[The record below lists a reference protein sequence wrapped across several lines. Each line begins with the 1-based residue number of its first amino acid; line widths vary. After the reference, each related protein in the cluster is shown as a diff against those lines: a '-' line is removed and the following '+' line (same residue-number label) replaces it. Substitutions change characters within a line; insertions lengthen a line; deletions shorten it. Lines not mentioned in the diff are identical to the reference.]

1 LFRKIQLCTE
11 NSRYKIKCM
20 EDFNKDESE
29 EKKSNLQNDFIAEI
43 ANLSNRLRKAEH
55 IKSHFLSNVRNEIN
69 NPLTAIIGLSESM
82 RDAENID
89 QAKLRHWANAIQK
102 EVFDLNFLITNIF
115 IAAEIEAGTI
125 IPQASDIN
133 IDALIADQINFL
145 KRKINDL
152 GVDIILQIEPI
163 GKFKTDGQLLERIL
177 VNFLYETLQ
186 CSGEGQQILLQTHIH
201 NNRLTVTLEYAGIR
215 IETSSDNNIFDRLG
229 HYNYS
234 LANPG
239 GNCGLTVSIV
249 KDLTDK
255 LDGTIIIESTTNNFN
270 RINLTIPELTAVVP
284 DYFSFDD
291 RNMFFGQEEIL

>member
-1 LFRKIQLCTE
+1 
-11 NSRYKIKCM
+11 M
-20 EDFNKDESE
+20 EDFNQDESG

-82 RDAENID
+82 RDADNID
-89 QAKLRHWANAIQK
+89 QEKLRQWANAIQK
-102 EVFDLNFLITNIF
+102 EVFDLSFLITNIF

-125 IPQASDIN
+125 IPQASDVN
-133 IDALIADQINFL
+133 IHTLIADQTKFL
-145 KRKINDL
+145 RRKTEELN
-152 GVDIILQIEPI
+152 VDIILKSEPI
-163 GKFKTDGQLLERIL
+163 GKFKTDGYLLERIL
-177 VNFLYETLQ
+177 VNLLYEALQ
-186 CSGEGQQILLQTHIH
+186 CSGEGQRIVLETHIL
-201 NNRLTVTLEYAGIR
+201 NNRLTFTLEYSGTR
-215 IETSSDNNIFDRLG
+215 IEASSDNNIFDRLR
-229 HYNYS
+229 HYNDS

-255 LDGTIIIESTTNNFN
+255 LDGTIIIESTTNNVN
-270 RINLTIPELTAVVP
+270 RMHLTIPELTAVVP